1 MHPLTI
7 SIYQTHKSSKPTLLG
22 VGIVRIPD
30 LPRFEVIEDWWCIK
44 PVSND
49 FKGKATDTL
58 GEVSLSIRIDEEIV
72 LPRGE
77 YQPLVDVRTH
87 LPSLKSRWLIFH
99 QIQLLDDDIDA
110 ELAIDIAHEFPTDL
124 EEVTKILLRVYHAQ
138 NLLLPR
144 ILRLAELE
152 IDGDTKSSAILFR
165 GNSILTKSVELY
177 LRLIGTEYLEASI
190 GSTITRLCDAKVE
203 IEIDPSR
210 MKVGTKDKELAQNV
224 KELREW
230 TEAIWQEIYNA
241 REKCPK

>member
-1 MHPLTI
+1 MLSHLI
-7 SIYQTHKSSKPTLLG
+7 RFHNANK
-22 VGIVRIPD
+22 IP
-30 LPRFEVIEDWWCIK
+30 R
-44 PVSND
+44 
-49 FKGKATDTL
+49 
-58 GEVSLSIRIDEEIV
+58 
-72 LPRGE
+72 
-77 YQPLVDVRTH
+77 
-87 LPSLKSRWLIFH
+87 
-99 QIQLLDDDIDA
+99 IQLLDDDIDA

-144 ILRLAELE
+144 ILRLAEIE

-190 GSTITRLCDAKVE
+190 GSTISRLCEAKVE

-210 MKVGTKDKELAQNV
+210 VKVGTKEKELAQNV